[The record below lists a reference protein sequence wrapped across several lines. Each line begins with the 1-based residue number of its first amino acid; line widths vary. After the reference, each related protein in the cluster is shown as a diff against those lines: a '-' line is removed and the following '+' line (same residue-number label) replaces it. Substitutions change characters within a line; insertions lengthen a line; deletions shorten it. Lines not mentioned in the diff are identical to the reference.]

1 MLFEIQRACPRPGQ
15 SRVIASGPSAIKTL
29 AALTSLRPN
38 TKIEVIP
45 PETKKDEFG
54 SMPDLRG
61 PVPEIES
68 DEDDDDIMHDPDIQ
82 EMVENG
88 EHTCHMFD
96 APCQACEDEEDEEEE
111 DEDDI
116 TLAELK
122 EQLEDNMTL
131 AELQDRLL
139 AEEEENY
146 ENYENYNEKV
156 EEEPSPIEWVDEMTY
171 HSRTCGEL
179 RNF

>member
-1 MLFEIQRACPRPGQ
+1 MPSHPYAPTLKSRSSLPRP
-15 SRVIASGPSAIKTL
+15 R
-29 AALTSLRPN
+29 R
-38 TKIEVIP
+38 
-45 PETKKDEFG
+45 DEFG

-96 APCQACEDEEDEEEE
+96 APCQACEDDEEDEE

-131 AELQDRLL
+131 AEIQQQLDKVEATKKRLETIRL
-139 AEEEENY
+139 KKEKKEEEEVHFESEAEY
-146 ENYENYNEKV
+146 LRWDALR
-156 EEEPSPIEWVDEMTY
+156 PFGFVDEMTY
-171 HSRTCGEL
+171 HSQTCGEL

>member
-15 SRVIASGPSAIKTL
+15 SRVIASGSSAIKTL
-29 AALTSLRPN
+29 TALTTLLPN
-38 TKIEVIP
+38 AKVSVLAPP
-45 PETKKDEFG
+45 PETKKDEFV
-54 SMPDLRG
+54 SMPNLRG
-61 PVPEIES
+61 PVPEIE
-68 DEDDDDIMHDPDIQ
+68 PD
-82 EMVENG
+82 
-88 EHTCHMFD
+88 
-96 APCQACEDEEDEEEE
+96 E

-122 EQLEDNMTL
+122 EQLDDDMTL

-139 AEEEENY
+139 AEEEEEY
-146 ENYENYNEKV
+146 
-156 EEEPSPIEWVDEMTY
+156 EEEELAPIEWVDEMTY

>member
-15 SRVIASGPSAIKTL
+15 SRVIASGPSALKTL
-29 AALTSLRPN
+29 ERLTTLLPN
-38 TKIEVIP
+38 AKVSVLAPP
-45 PETKKDEFG
+45 PETKKD
-54 SMPDLRG
+54 SS
-61 PVPEIES
+61 VPEIE
-68 DEDDDDIMHDPDIQ
+68 P
-82 EMVENG
+82 
-88 EHTCHMFD
+88 
-96 APCQACEDEEDEEEE
+96 

-139 AEEEENY
+139 EEEE
-146 ENYENYNEKV
+146 
-156 EEEPSPIEWVDEMTY
+156 EEEEEEEAPIEWVDEMTY

>member
-15 SRVIASGPSAIKTL
+15 SRVIASGPAAIKTL
-29 AALTSLRPN
+29 ERLTTLLPN
-38 TKIEVIP
+38 AKIKFETLTIP
-45 PETKKDEFG
+45 STETKKDEFG

-61 PVPEIES
+61 PVPEIE
-68 DEDDDDIMHDPDIQ
+68 PD
-82 EMVENG
+82 
-88 EHTCHMFD
+88 
-96 APCQACEDEEDEEEE
+96 E

-131 AELQDRLL
+131 AELQERLL
-139 AEEEENY
+139 EEEDEEPIRLKKENYKNY
-146 ENYENYNEKV
+146 ENYEEKK
-156 EEEPSPIEWVDEMTY
+156 ETFEFVDEMTY
-171 HSRTCGEL
+171 YSRTCGEL

>member
-1 MLFEIQRACPRPGQ
+1 MNFEIQRACPRPGQ
-15 SRVIASGPSAIKTL
+15 SRVIASGPAAIKTL
-29 AALTSLRPN
+29 ERLTTLLPN
-38 TKIEVIP
+38 AKVSVETLTIP

-82 EMVENG
+82 EMVKNG

-96 APCQACEDEEDEEEE
+96 APCQACEDEEDEEE

-139 AEEEENY
+139 AEEEE
-146 ENYENYNEKV
+146 K
-156 EEEPSPIEWVDEMTY
+156 EEESAPIEWVDEMTY
-171 HSRTCGEL
+171 YSRTCGEL

>member
-15 SRVIASGPSAIKTL
+15 SRVIASGPSALKTL

-38 TKIEVIP
+38 TKIEVM
-45 PETKKDEFG
+45 
-54 SMPDLRG
+54 SDLHS
-61 PVPEIES
+61 PVPEIE
-68 DEDDDDIMHDPDIQ
+68 P
-82 EMVENG
+82 
-88 EHTCHMFD
+88 
-96 APCQACEDEEDEEEE
+96 

-122 EQLEDNMTL
+122 EQLEDDMTL

-139 AEEEENY
+139 AEEEE
-146 ENYENYNEKV
+146 E
-156 EEEPSPIEWVDEMTY
+156 EEEPAPIEWVDEMTY
-171 HSRTCGEL
+171 YSRTCGEL